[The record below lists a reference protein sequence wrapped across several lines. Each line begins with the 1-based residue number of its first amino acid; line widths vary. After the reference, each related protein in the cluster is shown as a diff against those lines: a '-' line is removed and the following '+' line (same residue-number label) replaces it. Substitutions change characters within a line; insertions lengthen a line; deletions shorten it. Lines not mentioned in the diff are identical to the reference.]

1 MKISNRTIIL
11 VAIGIYIVYYM
22 SLDKTQTRIQTDS
35 GLLVKDS
42 QMMFDNAQEQLY
54 DWVDEGED
62 ALEDTWNVLLEDTKQ
77 LSYYNDK
84 I

>member
-1 MKISNRTIIL
+1 MKISNKTIIL

-35 GLLVKDS
+35 GQLVKDS